1 MENPLH
7 HGLAKDT
14 DPLLQWMSLTL
25 NLVKAECLLLGL
37 SDGILTGCG
46 EVPGW
51 LHCSLVVLIQEERL
65 ENLSEWL
72 LYMCVWIFLQNVRC
86 PKKVGSEC

>member
-1 MENPLH
+1 MEDPLH

-37 SDGILTGCG
+37 SDGILAG
-46 EVPGW
+46 
-51 LHCSLVVLIQEERL
+51 
-65 ENLSEWL
+65 
-72 LYMCVWIFLQNVRC
+72 
-86 PKKVGSEC
+86 